1 MSDSATRNSIGTAI
15 LRWVDEM
22 AGHPR
27 RSLELFL
34 ASDVARS
41 MRVGQELAEHTAA
54 FMETRGLLT
63 VRRAWSHTPVHL
75 ALTLEGRDCLYQG
88 GDLEAYVRDREPG
101 TRMEFNIYG
110 GQGNQ
115 FGNVGETIT
124 QTNTVQPN
132 LEVQDLAA
140 LADLLRRCADDPQVH
155 DDEADEL
162 RDIAADLD
170 DDIQD
175 GEVEP
180 GTARRR
186 LTRIT
191 RVATRLVPALSL
203 EVTAAA
209 DQLGQLLG

>member
-1 MSDSATRNSIGTAI
+1 M
-15 LRWVDEM
+15 
-22 AGHPR
+22 
-27 RSLELFL
+27 
-34 ASDVARS
+34 
-41 MRVGQELAEHTAA
+41 
-54 FMETRGLLT
+54 
-63 VRRAWSHTPVHL
+63 HL